1 MFALSRRSIAVRA
14 IRLNSL
20 VLYYL
25 LFDRSG
31 GTFFQKVLVS
41 SHNRTSQERDLSMEQ
56 GRDLSMRTTRMC
68 CSLPLSP
75 LLECVEFPY
84 VSTREFSHYS
94 PSPHNSV
101 SDRRGAFA
109 RDITTLYASLRECRV
124 HMPFIFYHGGQFL
137 HEIYIDLFIL
147 YRGT

>member
-1 MFALSRRSIAVRA
+1 LFSTTFF
-14 IRLNSL
+14 
-20 VLYYL
+20 
-25 LFDRSG
+25 FDRSR

-41 SHNRTSQERDLSMEQ
+41 SHNCTSQERYLSMEQ
-56 GRDLSMRTTRMC
+56 ERDLSMRTTWMC

-75 LLECVEFPY
+75 LLECVKFPDA
-84 VSTREFSHYS
+84 STREFSHYS

-109 RDITTLYASLRECRV
+109 HDITILYASLHECRV
-124 HMPFIFYHGGQFL
+124 HMPFIFYHGEQFL
-137 HEIYIDLFIL
+137 HEIYTNLFIL